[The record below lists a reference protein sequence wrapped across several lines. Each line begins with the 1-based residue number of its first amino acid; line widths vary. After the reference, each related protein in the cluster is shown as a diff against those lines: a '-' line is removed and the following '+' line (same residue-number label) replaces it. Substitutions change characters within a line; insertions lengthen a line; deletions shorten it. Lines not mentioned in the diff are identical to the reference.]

1 MRILSTLIA
10 IISAIVAGQAQSI
23 GRAPLGLEWGLS
35 QEETKKLG
43 VELTSQRDDSFGK
56 AVIFTKLPQTIADA
70 DTVLGSYGYDDRL
83 YRIVILSKQF
93 SNDPSGNAVLS
104 RYSTLGAILS
114 EKYGRAAQTHHMG
127 DSIYAEQRYFVAGIQ
142 NGRTYWYSNYLA
154 PDLFVQLGIIAEDS
168 STSRWRIIYE
178 NKALKG
184 NFEQAKRAKEK
195 GTLNSGQPQRQKS

>member
-1 MRILSTLIA
+1 MRILPMLIGVLGT
-10 IISAIVAGQAQSI
+10 IVVAQAQST

-56 AVIFTKLPQTIADA
+56 AVIFAKLPQTIADA
-70 DTVLGSYGYDDRL
+70 ETVLGSYGYDDRL

-93 SNDPSGNAVLS
+93 SNDPSGNAVLA
-104 RYSTLGAILS
+104 RYSSLGTILS

-127 DSIYAEQRYFVAGIQ
+127 DSIYAEQRYFVSGIQ
-142 NGRTYWYSNYLA
+142 NGRTYWYSNYSA
-154 PDLFVQLGIIAEDS
+154 PDLFIQLGIVAEDS
-168 STSRWRIIYE
+168 STARWRIIYE

-195 GTLNSGQPQRQKS
+195 GTL